1 MGPTGRPEPLRTQ
14 ICLAEADEAPAVDF
28 FAPTPHG
35 AATASVPL
43 RWPRGP
49 SACDDALQALG
60 QAIGSALHR
69 SREPVRPQKLL
80 QVASP
85 PPTCRPTV
93 LNRRPERK
101 PEGRCEVPLAM

>member
-35 AATASVPL
+35 AARRACHFVG
-43 RWPRGP
+43 RAVP

-69 SREPVRPQKLL
+69 SREPVHPQKLL

-93 LNRRPERK
+93 LNRRPRE